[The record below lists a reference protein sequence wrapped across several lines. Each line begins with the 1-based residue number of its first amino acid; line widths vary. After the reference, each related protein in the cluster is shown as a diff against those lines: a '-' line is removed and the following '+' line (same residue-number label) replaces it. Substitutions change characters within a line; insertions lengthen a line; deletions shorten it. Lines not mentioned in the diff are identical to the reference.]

1 MKEKILAVLDAVR
14 PMLAMHKG
22 NVEFVDFDEPT
33 GVVTVKFLGMCH
45 GCPLSDLTLKSGI
58 EELMKEHVPA
68 VREVVAV

>member
-33 GVVTVKFLGMCH
+33 GVVKVKFLGMCH